1 MFLSKMGPVFLAGQ
15 DSPVLNEPS
24 SLLLSTLQI
33 FSKFGTVLKIIT
45 FTKNNQFQ
53 ALIQHVDSMTAQH
66 AKLVRLVQPVL
77 CHASLLSTCIMFPLS
92 LAHLKLP
99 ALKFDH

>member
-1 MFLSKMGPVFLAGQ
+1 MFLFKMGLSGWTR
-15 DSPVLNEPS
+15 L
-24 SLLLSTLQI
+24 SLINRVKRAILTIMWSTLQI

-66 AKLVRLVQPVL
+66 AKLVRLVQPVF
-77 CHASLLSTCIMFPLS
+77 CHASLL
-92 LAHLKLP
+92 
-99 ALKFDH
+99 